1 MKKQLLAGLLLSFAL
16 LAPARAQVAPK
27 VQFDNIQVGFSG
39 AAEPGEVI
47 DPRIGAA
54 LHKAGIWTPVY
65 VSITAGPDGIQTGK
79 VIIEAT
85 DNDDVQNHYTVP
97 FPRGGLPEK
106 EPFTFLTYTKASS
119 LHGKI
124 TVTVEADGKRFEK
137 EHTYESLIPGDVLYL
152 TVGSRL
158 SGLRRA
164 LTPQNAESTAIAQ
177 TRFAYVDRD
186 VQALPDHWFGYSP
199 VDLLILTTGNRDFT
213 SLLLNERENRKEA
226 LAEWVRRGGRLVLSF
241 GRNQDMVPE
250 LLQRLQM
257 DLPVVLRGPMA
268 LPNLHAVQG
277 WLPGTPP
284 LENAA
289 PRRQPG
295 QRPPPVEVARMERKP
310 QGELEMIVPER
321 KTDESPLLIARAP
334 YGLGQVILVAFD
346 LDGPPFTSWG
356 GEAEFWKKFQEKTR
370 TKPSEIAVTTAY
382 RPNAME
388 QNDDLAATLERE
400 LENFQDIPVISFGWV
415 ALFILIYILVVG
427 PLDYFFLKKVV
438 KRLELTWITF
448 PTIVLIVSAAAYY
461 AAYSLK
467 GNDLRIN
474 KVDLVDLD
482 FQTNRIYGNTWFTLF
497 SPRIQLYTVGVEPG
511 FVPESAG
518 RNTTNQSLVSWMGRP
533 DTSYG
538 GYNRPRSQS
547 LFRRTYD
554 YAPEAA
560 GMQGVPIQVWS
571 TKSFSASWE
580 RPFDAARAPLQA
592 NLRRLASQQGIE
604 GSITSRLAAPLED
617 AVLIYGEG
625 RADAKVYSLGT
636 LFPGTPKR
644 LNASTPATSIQQWV
658 TQAYGSG
665 AAGSATSGAAAQALA
680 GGLMK
685 RVMFYGVSAQFSG
698 AAQQA
703 THNTV
708 LQYLDQSWRRSHT
721 NEAILVGRMA
731 PVEGPAGTMNEAAEA
746 PSRLW
751 LGQLPDSGESRPDI
765 AGTLAQS
772 TYVRGFLPVLP
783 TAMQQEQRDRS
794 HD

>member
-1 MKKQLLAGLLLSFAL
+1 MKKQLLGGLLLSFTL
-16 LAPARAQVAPK
+16 LTPARAQVAPK
-27 VQFDNIQVGFSG
+27 VQFDNIHVGFSG
-39 AAEPGEVI
+39 AAEPGEVV
-47 DPRIGAA
+47 DPRIGTG

-65 VSITAGPDGIQTGK
+65 VSITAGPDGIQKGK
-79 VIIEAT
+79 VVVEAT

-137 EHTYESLIPGDVLYL
+137 EHTYESLVPGDVLYL

-158 SGLRRA
+158 SGFRRA
-164 LTPQNAESTAIAQ
+164 LTAQNAESAALAR

-186 VQALPDHWFGYSP
+186 VQALPDRWFGYSS
-199 VDLLILTTGNRDFT
+199 VDMLILTTGNRDFT

-226 LAEWVRRGGRLVLSF
+226 LAEWVRRGGKLVLSF
-241 GRNQDMVPE
+241 GRNQDMIPE

-257 DLPVVLRGPMA
+257 DLPVALRGPVA
-268 LPNLHAVQG
+268 LPELQAVPRWISEASQTA
-277 WLPGTPP
+277 TPP
-284 LENAA
+284 LANAA
-289 PRRQPG
+289 RGKQRGQP
-295 QRPPPVEVARMERKP
+295 PPPVEAARMERKP
-310 QGELEMIVPER
+310 KGELEMIAPSREQP
-321 KTDESPLLIARAP
+321 DSPLLIARAP

-346 LDGPPFTSWG
+346 LDGPPFSSWA
-356 GEAEFWKKFQEKTR
+356 GEAEFWKLLQTTTR
-370 TKPSEIAVTTAY
+370 TKPATETTVTPY

-388 QNDDLAATLERE
+388 QNDDLAASLEKE

-415 ALFILIYILVVG
+415 ALFILLYILVVG

-448 PTIVLIVSAAAYY
+448 PTIVLAVSAAAYY

-482 FQTNRIYGNTWFTLF
+482 LQTNRIYGNTWFTLF
-497 SPRIQLYTVGVEPG
+497 SPRIQLYTVGLGPG
-511 FVPESAG
+511 FLPESG
-518 RNTTNQSLVSWMGRP
+518 SPGPMNQTLVSWMGRP

-554 YAPEAA
+554 YAPEAT

-580 RPFDAARAPLQA
+580 RPFDAARPPMQTT
-592 NLRRLASQQGIE
+592 LRTLASQQGIE
-604 GSITSRLAAPLED
+604 GTITSRLPAPLDD
-617 AVLIYGEG
+617 AVLIYGQG
-625 RADAKVYSLGT
+625 RKDAKVYVLGT

-644 LNASTPATSIQQWV
+644 LNAGATATSIGQWIL
-658 TQAYGSG
+658 QPYGSN
-665 AAGSATSGAAAQALA
+665 APGSAVPGAPALA
-680 GGLMK
+680 GALMK
-685 RVMFYGVSAQFSG
+685 RVMFYSVLG
-698 AAQQA
+698 QQA
-703 THNTV
+703 IHNTV

-731 PVEGPAGTMNEAAEA
+731 PSEGPAGATNEAAEA

-751 LGQLPDSGESRPDI
+751 LGQLPDSGAPRPDI

-783 TAMQQEQRDRS
+783 TAPQQEQSRS
-794 HD
+794 VP

>member
-1 MKKQLLAGLLLSFAL
+1 MKKQLLGGLLLSVTL

-27 VQFDNIQVGFSG
+27 VQFDNIHVGFSG
-39 AAEPGEVI
+39 AAEPGEVV
-47 DPRIGAA
+47 DPRIGVG

-79 VIIEAT
+79 VIVEAT

-97 FPRGGLPEK
+97 FPRGGIPEK

-137 EHTYESLIPGDVLYL
+137 EHTYDSLIPGDVLYL

-164 LTPQNAESTAIAQ
+164 LTAQNAESTAAAQ

-186 VQALPDHWFGYSP
+186 VQALPDRWFGYSS

-241 GRNQDMVPE
+241 GRNQDMIPE

-257 DLPVVLRGPMA
+257 DLPVALRGPMA
-268 LPNLHAVQG
+268 LPDLSAVQESLG
-277 WLPGTPP
+277 LPAA
-284 LENAA
+284 ENAA
-289 PRRQPG
+289 PPKQPG
-295 QRPPPVEVARMERKP
+295 QKRPPVEVARMERKP
-310 QGELEMIVPER
+310 HGELEMIVPSRE
-321 KTDESPLLIARAP
+321 TDRSPLLIARAP

-356 GEAEFWKKFQEKTR
+356 GEAEFWKSLREKTR
-370 TKPSEIAVTTAY
+370 TKPPTETAVTTGY
-382 RPNAME
+382 RRNAME
-388 QNDDLAATLERE
+388 QNDDLAANLEKE

-448 PTIVLIVSAAAYY
+448 PTIVLVVSAAAYY

-482 FQTNRIYGNTWFTLF
+482 LQSNRIYGNTWFTLF
-497 SPRIQLYTVGVEPG
+497 SPRIQLYTVGLEPG
-511 FVPESAG
+511 LVPESGSRSA
-518 RNTTNQSLVSWMGRP
+518 TNQTLVTWMGRP

-538 GYNRPRSQS
+538 GSNRPRSQS

-554 YAPEAA
+554 YAPEAT

-580 RPFDAARAPLQA
+580 RSFDAARSPLQA
-592 NLRRLASQQGIE
+592 NLRRLPSQQGIE
-604 GSITSRLAAPLED
+604 GSITSRLAAPLDE

-625 RADAKVYSLGT
+625 RADANTKVYLLGT

-644 LNASTPATSIQQWV
+644 LNTGASATSIGQWV
-658 TQAYGSG
+658 QQSYGAG
-665 AAGSATSGAAAQALA
+665 APGAPALA

-685 RVMFYGVSAQFSG
+685 RVMFFNVSVPGQSSI
-698 AAQQA
+698 
-703 THNTV
+703 HNTV

-731 PVEGPAGTMNEAAEA
+731 PTEGPAGATNEAAEA

-751 LGQLPDSGESRPDI
+751 LGQLPDSGEPRPDI

-772 TYVRGFLPVLP
+772 TYVRGYLPVLP
-783 TAMQQEQRDRS
+783 APTQQEQPRS
-794 HD
+794 VP

>member
-1 MKKQLLAGLLLSFAL
+1 MKKQLLAGLLLSFTL
-16 LAPARAQVAPK
+16 LGPARAQVAPK

-47 DPRIGAA
+47 DPRVGSA
-54 LHKAGIWTPVY
+54 LHKAGVWTPVH

-79 VIIEAT
+79 VVIEAT

-164 LTPQNAESTAIAQ
+164 LTPQNAESTAIQ

-186 VQALPDHWFGYSP
+186 VQALPDHWFGYSA

-241 GRNQDMVPE
+241 GRNQDMIPE

-257 DLPVVLRGPMA
+257 DLPVILRGPMA
-268 LPNLHAVQG
+268 LPGLPAVHD
-277 WLPGTPP
+277 WLPSATTIPP
-284 LENAA
+284 LVNAA

-295 QRPPPVEVARMERKP
+295 QKAPPVEVARMERKP

-321 KTDESPLLIARAP
+321 KTDDSPLLIARAP

-356 GEAEFWKKFQEKTR
+356 GEAEFWKKLQKTTR
-370 TKPSEIAVTTAY
+370 TKPPELAVTTSY

-388 QNDDLAATLERE
+388 QNDDLAAALERE

-415 ALFILIYILVVG
+415 ALFIMIYILVVG

-482 FQTNRIYGNTWFTLF
+482 LQTNRVYGNTWFTLF

-511 FVPESAG
+511 IVPESASRG
-518 RNTTNQSLVSWMGRP
+518 AMNQALVSWMGRP
-533 DTSYG
+533 DTSYS

-580 RPFDAARAPLQA
+580 RPFDATRPPVES
-592 NLRRLASQQGIE
+592 NLRHLPSQQGIE
-604 GSITSRLAAPLED
+604 GSITSRLTAPLED
-617 AVLIYGEG
+617 AVLIHAEG
-625 RADAKVYSLGT
+625 QEPRVYSLGT

-644 LNASTPATSIQQWV
+644 LNAGATATSIGQWV
-658 TQAYGSG
+658 QQGYG
-665 AAGSATSGAAAQALA
+665 APGSATAGAAQTLA

-685 RVMFYGVSAQFSG
+685 RVMFFSVPAQFSG
-698 AAQQA
+698 PAQQA
-703 THNTV
+703 TQNTV

-731 PVEGPAGTMNEAAEA
+731 PLEGPAGTINEAAEA

-783 TAMQQEQRDRS
+783 TATQQEQPRS
-794 HD
+794 VP

>member
-1 MKKQLLAGLLLSFAL
+1 MKKQLASLLLSFTL
-16 LAPARAQVAPK
+16 LAPAHAQVAPK
-27 VQFDNIQVGFSG
+27 VQFDDIKIGFSG

-47 DPRIGAA
+47 DPRIGSA

-79 VIIEAT
+79 VTIEAT

-106 EPFTFLTYTKASS
+106 EPFTFLAYTKASS

-137 EHTYESLIPGDVLYL
+137 EHTYESLAPGDALYL

-164 LTPQNAESTAIAQ
+164 LTPQSAESTALAQ

-186 VQALPDHWFGYSP
+186 LQALPDHWFGYSP

-241 GRNQDMVPE
+241 GRNQDMIPE

-257 DLPVVLRGPMA
+257 DLPVTLRGPVS
-268 LPNLHAVQG
+268 LPELSAVSG
-277 WLPGTPP
+277 WISDATSTATPS
-284 LENAA
+284 LANAP
-289 PRRQPG
+289 PRGKRGQP
-295 QRPPPVEVARMERKP
+295 PPPVEVARMERKP
-310 QGELEMIVPER
+310 KGELEMIAPSRER
-321 KTDESPLLIARAP
+321 TDSPLLIARAP

-356 GEAEFWKKFQEKTR
+356 GEGEFWKLLQRTTR
-370 TKPSEIAVTTAY
+370 TKPTEMAVTTAY
-382 RPNAME
+382 RANTVD
-388 QNDDLAATLERE
+388 QNDDLAASLERE

-511 FVPESAG
+511 VIPESASRG
-518 RNTTNQSLVSWMGRP
+518 ATNQSLVSWMGRP

-554 YAPEAA
+554 YAPEAT

-580 RPFDAARAPLQA
+580 RPFDAARPPVES
-592 NLRRLASQQGIE
+592 NLRQLTSQQGVE
-604 GSITSRLAAPLED
+604 GSITSHLAAPLED

-625 RADAKVYSLGT
+625 RLDAKVYLLGT

-644 LNASTPATSIQQWV
+644 LNAGAPATSIGQW
-658 TQAYGSG
+658 APLPYGSG
-665 AAGSATSGAAAQALA
+665 APGSGLTGGAAQALA

-685 RVMFYGVSAQFSG
+685 RVMFYGVPG
-698 AAQQA
+698 QQA
-703 THNTV
+703 VHNTV

-721 NEAILVGRMA
+721 NEAIFVGRIA
-731 PVEGPAGTMNEAAEA
+731 PREGQAGTINEAAET

-751 LGQLPDSGESRPDI
+751 LGELPDSGASRPDI

-772 TYVRGFLPVLP
+772 TYVRGFLHVLP
-783 TAMQQEQRDRS
+783 TAIPQEQPRS
-794 HD
+794 VP